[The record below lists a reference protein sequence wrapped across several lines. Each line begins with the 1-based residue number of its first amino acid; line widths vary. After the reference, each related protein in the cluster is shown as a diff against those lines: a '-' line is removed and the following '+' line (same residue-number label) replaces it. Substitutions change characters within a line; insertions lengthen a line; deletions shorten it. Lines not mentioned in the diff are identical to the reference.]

1 MATKVQKSA
10 KKTPGKKT
18 QRGTTPKKNTGLNLP
33 TGPVVVPTPIKVD
46 PPQNHSPVPGM
57 TPVKIDF
64 TPQYQTPG
72 SACCDLIA
80 NCPPDV
86 NGQKKAVLPPKATV
100 MIDCG
105 FSMAVPPGYKA
116 CISARSGH
124 AKAGLLIPNAPGQ
137 VDSDFRGRV
146 NVLLTN
152 VSRNMMIVEHGER
165 FAQMWLE
172 PVYRFGWQPVETL
185 PETERGSGGFGSTG
199 K

>member
-1 MATKVQKSA
+1 MATNVKEKPK
-10 KKTPGKKT
+10 KKTAGRKSPARSSKA
-18 QRGTTPKKNTGLNLP
+18 GTASQCTC
-33 TGPVVVPTPIKVD
+33 PVVVPTPIVAD
-46 PPQNHSPVPGM
+46 PPQIYNNQQI
-57 TPVKIDF
+57 TF
-64 TPQYQTPG
+64 TPQYQTEG

-86 NGQKKAVLPPKATV
+86 NGQKKAVLPPRATV

-105 FSMAVPPGYKA
+105 FSMAIPPGFKA

-137 VDSDFRGRV
+137 IDQDYRGRV
-146 NVLLTN
+146 VVLLTN
-152 VSRNMMIVEHGER
+152 VSRQLMIVEHGER

-172 PVYRFGWQPVETL
+172 PVYRFGWVPAETL
-185 PETERGSGGFGSTG
+185 PETQRGTGGFGSTG